1 MDPDPITF
9 CDPVPPLRLAGRI
22 AERLRLWRERR
33 RWVREMTTAATLSR
47 LDDLLN
53 DVELTRAELDQLVDG
68 PPDAGRQL
76 ERLAAM
82 AEIDLHAID
91 AATLREA
98 TWRCARCQLRTAC
111 KGWLRDG
118 IWRGGGGDT
127 RCPNAALLRH

>member
-9 CDPVPPLRLAGRI
+9 SDPVPPLHLAGRI

-33 RWVREMTTAATLSR
+33 RWVHEMAAAATLSR

-53 DVELTRAELDQLVDG
+53 DVELTRAELDRLIDG
-68 PPDAGRQL
+68 PSDAGRQL
-76 ERLAAM
+76 EALAAM
-82 AEIDLHAID
+82 AQVDLHDVD

-98 TWRCARCQLRTAC
+98 GWTCAGCRLRSAC

-118 IWRGGGGDT
+118 IWRGEGDT